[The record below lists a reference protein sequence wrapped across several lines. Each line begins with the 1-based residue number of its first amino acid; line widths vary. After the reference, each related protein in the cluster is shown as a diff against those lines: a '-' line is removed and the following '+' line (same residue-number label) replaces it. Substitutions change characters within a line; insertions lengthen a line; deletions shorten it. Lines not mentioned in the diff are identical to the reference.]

1 MTDKTRNCFLFVH
14 FTGES
19 ENGEQIYF
27 SLSRDGLHWNDLNN
41 GAPVLVSKTGECGAR
56 DPFMVRDEKSG
67 TFYIIATDLRIAS
80 GKGWGVAQYG
90 GSRDILVWSSKD
102 LVHFDGPEAVTVG
115 VPDAGC
121 VWAPEAIYDE
131 DKKAFM
137 VFWASMTPKG
147 DAEKAKQKIYMSH
160 TTDFKT
166 FTAPTLYLERDN
178 HVIDTDIVRLDGT
191 NSATEGYMRFSKD
204 ETTKNIRVDF
214 GKTLDKDAFSN
225 VHIPVLDD
233 MKGIEGPICFY
244 IRQTGKWCLL
254 VDRYATHGGYLPLL
268 SDDLLSGDMRVLS
281 DDEYD
286 LGKSLKRHGGILPI
300 TEEEY
305 LRMEKAFTQ
314 GA

>member
-1 MTDKTRNCFLFVH
+1 MDDKTRNCYLFVH

-41 GAPVLVSKTGECGAR
+41 GAPALISHIGECGAR
-56 DPFMVRDEKSG
+56 DPFIVRDEKTG
-67 TFYIIATDLRIAS
+67 IFYLIATDLRIAS

-102 LVHFDGPEAVTVG
+102 LVHFTGPEAVTVG

-131 DKKAFM
+131 AEEAFM
-137 VFWASMTPKG
+137 VFWASMTPK
-147 DAEKAKQKIYMSH
+147 DDPEKAKQKIYMSH
-160 TTDFKT
+160 TKDFKV
-166 FTAPTLYLERDN
+166 FTAPALYMERDN
-178 HVIDTDIVRLDGT
+178 HVIDTDIVRLDGA
-191 NSATEGYMRFSKD
+191 NSKTEGYMRFSKD

-214 GKTLDKDAFSN
+214 GSSLDKDAFSN

-233 MKGIEGPICFY
+233 MRGIEGPICFY
-244 IRQTGKWCLL
+244 ISQLSKWCLM

-281 DDEYD
+281 EDEYD

-305 LRMEKAFTQ
+305 RRIEKAF
-314 GA
+314 G